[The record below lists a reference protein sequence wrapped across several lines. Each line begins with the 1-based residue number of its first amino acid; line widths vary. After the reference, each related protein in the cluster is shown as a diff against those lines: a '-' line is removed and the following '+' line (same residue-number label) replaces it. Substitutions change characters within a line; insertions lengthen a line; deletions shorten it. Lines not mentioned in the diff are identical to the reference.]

1 MSALS
6 PHPTQPKLTIV
17 MYHYVRPL
25 ARTRFPKIKGLD
37 LALFDEQLAYLQKH
51 YSLISMEDLIDAIEG
66 SDRLPPRPA
75 LLTFD
80 DGYTDH
86 YEYVFPRL
94 AERRLQG
101 SFFPV
106 ACAALDRQILDANK
120 IQFTLASDVDP
131 DRLVAFIEDAC
142 RERAAEFGLHDIAH
156 YRENFW
162 VGNFLD
168 PPNVD
173 YVKLMLQHA
182 LPMEL
187 RAELVDQ
194 LFRRYVASDEASFA
208 DELYATAD
216 QLRGMR
222 DGGMHIGSHGDL
234 HLWLGTLPG
243 PEQEA
248 DIDRSL
254 RLLDAVGMEPRYR
267 TMCYPYGSYDAH
279 TIDAL
284 AARGFKL
291 AAHDGG
297 RPGGSDR
304 GPALC
309 AAAAGHQPPAEGF
322 AGRAER
328 VDDGRR
334 IDFPSGIEGYCFT
347 NRGKCRLKDATSDS
361 AARRRA
367 SSLGSK
373 FFQVK

>member
-1 MSALS
+1 MSTS
-6 PHPTQPKLTIV
+6 PQHPAQPKLTIV

-25 ARTRFPKIKGLD
+25 ARSRFPKIKGLD
-37 LALFDEQLAYLQKH
+37 LALFEQQLAYLQKH
-51 YSLISMEDLIDAIEG
+51 YALISMEQLIDAIEG
-66 SDRLPPRPA
+66 AGRLPSRPA

-86 YEYVFPRL
+86 YEHVFPRL

-106 ACAALDRQILDANK
+106 SCAALDRRILDANK

-131 DRLVAFIEDAC
+131 DRFVAFIERAC
-142 RERAAEFGLHDIAH
+142 RDRASEFGLQDIAH
-156 YRENFW
+156 YREHHW

-168 PPNVD
+168 PANVN

-182 LPMEL
+182 LPMEM
-187 RAELVDQ
+187 RAQLVDQ

-208 DELYATAD
+208 DELYATID
-216 QLRGMR
+216 QLRTMR

-254 RLLDAVGMEPRYR
+254 RLLDAVGMAPRYR

-279 TIDAL
+279 TIDAV

-291 AAHDGG
+291 ALTTEVALA
-297 RPGGSDR
+297 DR
-304 GPALC
+304 
-309 AAAAGHQPPAEGF
+309 
-322 AGRAER
+322 
-328 VDDGRR
+328 
-334 IDFPSGIEGYCFT
+334 I
-347 NRGKCRLKDATSDS
+347 
-361 AARRRA
+361 AARRFALPRLDTNHLPKDALA
-367 SSLGSK
+367 SPNEWTIAAG
-373 FFQVK
+373 

>member
-1 MSALS
+1 MRMIA
-6 PHPTQPKLTIV
+6 PAVNLTIV

-25 ARTRFPKIKGLD
+25 KLTRFPAIKGLD
-37 LALFDEQLAYLQKH
+37 LALFEEQLAYLERH
-51 YSLISMEDLIDAIEG
+51 YSVISMEQLIDAIEG
-66 SDRLPPRPA
+66 RGELPPRPV

-106 ACAALDRQILDANK
+106 ACAALDRRILDANK

-131 DRLVAFIEDAC
+131 DRLVALIEDAC
-142 RERAAEFGLHDIAH
+142 RDRAGEFGLHDIVH
-156 YRENFW
+156 YREHYW

-187 RAELVDQ
+187 RTELVDR

-216 QLRGMR
+216 QLRTMR
-222 DGGMHIGSHGDL
+222 DGGMHIGSHGDQ
-234 HLWLGTLPG
+234 HLWLGTIPG
-243 PEQEA
+243 REQDA

-254 RLLDAVGMEPRYR
+254 RLLDAVGMAPPYR

-279 TIDAL
+279 TIDAV

-291 AAHDGG
+291 ALTTEV
-297 RPGGSDR
+297 
-304 GPALC
+304 AL
-309 AAAAGHQPPAEGF
+309 ATEIAGKRFELPRLDTNHLPKDSSASANDWTLAAGG
-322 AGRAER
+322 
-328 VDDGRR
+328 
-334 IDFPSGIEGYCFT
+334 
-347 NRGKCRLKDATSDS
+347 
-361 AARRRA
+361 
-367 SSLGSK
+367 
-373 FFQVK
+373 

>member
-1 MSALS
+1 MSPS
-6 PHPTQPKLTIV
+6 PQYPTHPKLTIV

-25 ARTRFPKIKGLD
+25 ARSRFPKIKGLD
-37 LALFDEQLAYLQKH
+37 LALFEEQLAYLQKH

-66 SDRLPPRPA
+66 AGRLPPRPA

-86 YEYVFPRL
+86 YEHVFPRL

-106 ACAALDRQILDANK
+106 ACAALDRKILDANK

-142 RERAAEFGLHDIAH
+142 RERAAEFGLHDIAY
-156 YRENFW
+156 YREHHW

-187 RAELVDQ
+187 RAQLVDQ

-208 DELYATAD
+208 DELYATVD
-216 QLRGMR
+216 QLRTMR

-234 HLWLGTLPG
+234 HLWLGTLPR

-254 RLLDAVGMEPRYR
+254 RLLDAVGMAPRYR

-279 TIDAL
+279 TIDAV
-284 AARGFKL
+284 AARGLKL
-291 AAHDGG
+291 ALTTEVALA
-297 RPGGSDR
+297 DR
-304 GPALC
+304 IAAQRFALPRLDTNHLPKD
-309 AAAAGHQPPAEGF
+309 ALASPNEWTIAAG
-322 AGRAER
+322 
-328 VDDGRR
+328 
-334 IDFPSGIEGYCFT
+334 
-347 NRGKCRLKDATSDS
+347 
-361 AARRRA
+361 
-367 SSLGSK
+367 
-373 FFQVK
+373 

>member
-1 MSALS
+1 MSASS
-6 PHPTQPKLTIV
+6 PHPIQPKLTIV

-37 LALFDEQLAYLQKH
+37 LALFEEQLAYLQKH
-51 YSLISMEDLIDAIEG
+51 YSLISMEDLIEAIEDG
-66 SDRLPPRPA
+66 CELPPRPA

-86 YEYVFPRL
+86 YEHVFPRL
-94 AERRLQG
+94 AERHLQG

-106 ACAALDRQILDANK
+106 SCAALDRQILDANK
-120 IQFTLASDVDP
+120 IQFTLASEVDP
-131 DRLVAFIEDAC
+131 DQFVAFIEDAC
-142 RERAAEFGLHDIAH
+142 RDRAGQFGLHEISW
-156 YRENFW
+156 YRENYW

-168 PPNVD
+168 PANVN

-187 RAELVDQ
+187 RAQLVDQ

-216 QLRGMR
+216 QLRIMR

-234 HLWLGTLPG
+234 HLWLGHLPR

-254 RLLDAVGMEPRYR
+254 RLLETIGMEPRYR
-267 TMCYPYGSYDAH
+267 TMCYPYGDYDAH
-279 TIDAL
+279 TIDAI

-291 AAHDGG
+291 ALTTEVALA
-297 RPGGSDR
+297 DR
-304 GPALC
+304 IAAQRFALPRLDTNHLPKDST
-309 AAAAGHQPPAEGF
+309 AVPNEWTVAAAG
-322 AGRAER
+322 
-328 VDDGRR
+328 
-334 IDFPSGIEGYCFT
+334 
-347 NRGKCRLKDATSDS
+347 
-361 AARRRA
+361 
-367 SSLGSK
+367 
-373 FFQVK
+373 